1 MGGGRDGGVRAWGT
15 SQGWQGEGAREAG
28 PGRVG
33 LVRISI
39 TVKLDGVDGGGDG
52 APSVAATLLLG
63 LLVAEGLALGEPQD
77 IVGLLAPVAAS
88 THLTDNKQLMSAL

>member
-1 MGGGRDGGVRAWGT
+1 MRT
-15 SQGWQGEGAREAG
+15 S
-28 PGRVG
+28 V
-33 LVRISI
+33 

-77 IVGLLAPVAAS
+77 IVGLLAPVAVSA
-88 THLTDNKQLMSAL
+88 HLTDNKQVCQLCKPRVNLASQQEVTVWSLNV